1 MEGSTSVAG
10 GKSQRCPAVR
20 RDGTPCSAM
29 AGSSGFCVG
38 HDAGAQ
44 EARRKGGQSTSRAAR
59 AQRLLPARLRPVAD
73 RLEQA
78 LRQVHDG
85 ELDPRL
91 ATAMA
96 SLAGALVRVLTSG
109 EMEERLRALEAQVK
123 GNASRERTV

>member
-1 MEGSTSVAG
+1 MSATGENTE
-10 GKSQRCPAVR
+10 RCPAVR

-38 HDAGAQ
+38 HNPGAQ

-78 LRQVHDG
+78 LRQGHDG

-123 GNASRERTV
+123 GNASR

>member
-1 MEGSTSVAG
+1 
-10 GKSQRCPAVR
+10 
-20 RDGTPCSAM
+20 M

-38 HDAGAQ
+38 HNPGAQ

-109 EMEERLRALEAQVK
+109 EMEERMRALEAQVK
-123 GNASRERTV
+123 GNASKGVTV

>member
-1 MEGSTSVAG
+1 MVSSTSVAG

-20 RDGTPCSAM
+20 RDGTPCTAN
-29 AGSSGFCVG
+29 AGSSGYCLG
-38 HDAGAQ
+38 HSPEAQ
-44 EARRKGGQSTSRAAR
+44 EARRKGGQATSRAAR

-78 LRQVHDG
+78 LKQVHDG

-123 GNASRERTV
+123 GNGSRERTV